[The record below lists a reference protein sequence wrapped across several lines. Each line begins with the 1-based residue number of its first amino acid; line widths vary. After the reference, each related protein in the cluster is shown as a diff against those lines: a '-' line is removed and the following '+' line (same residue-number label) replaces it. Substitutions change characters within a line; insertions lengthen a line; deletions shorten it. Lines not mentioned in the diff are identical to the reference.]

1 MYNRDL
7 ALSRIEEAVSLI
19 NRAKSILDELEVKVI
34 EDENE
39 TQMYEASN
47 QTFNLELNPSNSF
60 QNFIEGKSN
69 KLARMAGLSI
79 AEHPEITNYTPF
91 IIYGATG
98 CGKSHLVNAIGVR
111 YKEMHPENKVLYL
124 SAHLFMMHY
133 NDAILRNYYN
143 NYMLFYQSVDML
155 IVDDIQDWSDAS
167 KTLKAVSQIVSHL
180 VHCGKQVILTC
191 NILQRKLK
199 GFDKK
204 LLNGFS
210 CGLVVELEKPDVELC
225 MDILNH
231 KCNCDGLKLSIEI
244 INLIA
249 KSANTSVCDL
259 VNVYNSLKA
268 YSTLNNIS
276 IDMHLAKQV
285 IERLVKSLLIA

>member
-1 MYNRDL
+1 MQNSN
-7 ALSRIEEAVSLI
+7 LSLLKIEEAVSLI

-91 IIYGATG
+91 IIYGASG

-143 NYMLFYQSVDML
+143 NFMLFYQSVDML

-167 KTLKAVSQIVSHL
+167 KTLK
-180 VHCGKQVILTC
+180 QVILTC
-191 NILQRKLK
+191 NILPRKLK

-204 LLNGFS
+204 LLSCFS

-225 MDILNH
+225 IDILNH
-231 KCNCDGLKLSIEI
+231 KCNCDGLKLSKEI
-244 INLIA
+244 LDLIA